1 MKSLELVDGL
11 TASESLVGDQVS
23 AAVHLSSFKLRHQAV
38 RQALEG
44 GLTNSFA
51 IMYMYEP
58 ITLTCVKKLLEMG
71 SLSLKHTM
79 HMVFDMEKD
88 KKQIT
93 SWELKDTATRCDTLS
108 CNPQYIQIQLIF

>member
-1 MKSLELVDGL
+1 MLLEEALEV
-11 TASESLVGDQVS
+11 ARI
-23 AAVHLSSFKLRHQAV
+23 HLSSFKLRHQAV

-51 IMYMYEP
+51 IMYMYEH

-108 CNPQYIQIQLIF
+108 CNPQYIQIQLIC

>member
-1 MKSLELVDGL
+1 MCLL
-11 TASESLVGDQVS
+11 QVLMLLLLLLLLCAYS
-23 AAVHLSSFKLRHQAV
+23 RHLSSFKLRHQAV

-51 IMYMYEP
+51 IMYMYEH

-108 CNPQYIQIQLIF
+108 CNPQYIQIQLIC